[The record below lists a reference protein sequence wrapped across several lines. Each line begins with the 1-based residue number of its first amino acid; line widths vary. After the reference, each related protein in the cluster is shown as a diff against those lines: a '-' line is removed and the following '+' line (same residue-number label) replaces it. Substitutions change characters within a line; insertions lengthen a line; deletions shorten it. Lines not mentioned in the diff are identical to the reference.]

1 MSVEAISW
9 ALNLAPVLAD
19 RGGQPSTACKF
30 VLVGLANHAG
40 PDGTGAFPSVATL
53 VRYTGLSERTVRTC
67 LDRLEAEGID
77 LADAW
82 LVTAEQRARLAPAV
96 KAALDMGWTPSSP
109 AAFTGANIDG
119 VRSPYAVLT
128 SRLSPAELPRPIGHG
143 PPRPPWCGQC
153 DQATRMLGFD
163 GDSPRPCPR
172 CKPGTASGR
181 EPVMSR
187 TGPGAIAE
195 SV

>member
-1 MSVEAISW
+1 MPGRTELGRS
-9 ALNLAPVLAD
+9 
-19 RGGQPSTACKF
+19 
-30 VLVGLANHAG
+30 
-40 PDGTGAFPSVATL
+40 PSVATL

-163 GDSPRPCPR
+163 GDAPRPVPALQAISKARRSRRKRPFWVMPPAIFSILSRRRRAGTCEHSR
-172 CKPGTASGR
+172 PGGP
-181 EPVMSR
+181 PVLQSR
-187 TGPGAIAE
+187 F
-195 SV
+195 VM